1 MKSPVLG
8 YLSVATIVL
17 ALPLT
22 AQVPTRMQP
31 APGVQRPVLVPLEAP
46 SSQPT
51 LSRMDDAPPP
61 TNLRATPAGSSV
73 RLGWTAA
80 PGAIG
85 YVVLRSLAAAGPFEP
100 ITPAVADT
108 GFTDAAV
115 TPGTTYFYVIT
126 GTRADGHYGTSAPVS
141 LLFPQQ
147 KTEER
152 LTVAPGVDR
161 TVLRERIR
169 PGLELTA
176 AQPFTGW
183 GFADLHTH
191 QAANIAFGGG
201 MVWGEPEGQPDVAIR
216 ACNPAHGFAGTQ
228 DLVGNAMT
236 AMKYGGGLDHRTGG
250 HPNYDGWPMWYSLTH
265 QQMYVG
271 WLKRAVDGGL
281 RLMVVDAVNNE
292 VFCNAA
298 KRGAGRSCDDM
309 EAVNLQIDQVE
320 KVQQFVDNQSG
331 GPGKGWYRIVTSAQ
345 QARDVV
351 SQGKLAVVL
360 GIEVD
365 KLFNCGKTCT
375 EAQVRDRLQQVY
387 NRGVRKLNP
396 VHIADNAFGGAALYE
411 PLFQYNNFLLQQ
423 KFFDVVDCTGA
434 GIEFQL
440 GYTGPN
446 VVNFINQLKLTSIG
460 TPPPYPAG
468 GNCNFRGLTPIGRF
482 LIHEMMT
489 KHMII
494 DVAHMS
500 RRALNATLAVTD
512 SSDYPVVASHSS
524 VLDVSVGHGRTER
537 ALSNSVIAAIRKNGG
552 LIGIGIGGGKRAATA
567 TRVPR
572 ILNDCGRSSKSFAQH
587 YLSTLQKVNNEP
599 VAFGSDINGLETLT
613 APRFGNDACGRDQDP
628 PQSAATRINYPFTG
642 YRSSVS
648 FPQQQW
654 FNRRFD
660 FNTDGFA
667 QVGMYPDL
675 VEDLQKIGLT
685 TNDLDPLFRSA
696 DAFVRLWEKAES
708 KTIASLP

>member
-1 MKSPVLG
+1 MRSPGFGCLFVT
-8 YLSVATIVL
+8 TIVF
-17 ALPLT
+17 AMPLD
-22 AQVPTRMQP
+22 AQVPERLPTTRE
-31 APGVQRPVLVPLEAP
+31 RPVLVPLEAP
-46 SSQPT
+46 SNQLT
-51 LSRMDDAPPP
+51 VDRVDDAAPP
-61 TNLRATPAGSSV
+61 TNLRATPTSNSVALMWTPGAGSA
-73 RLGWTAA
+73 T
-80 PGAIG
+80 
-85 YVVLRSLAAAGPFEP
+85 YTVLRSLSAAGPFES
-100 ITPAVADT
+100 ITPTALADT
-108 GFTDAAV
+108 QFTDTGV
-115 TPGTTYFYVIT
+115 TPGTSYFYAVT
-126 GTRADGHYGTSAPVS
+126 GARPDGHYGTSAPVS
-141 LLFPQQ
+141 VVIPQGA
-147 KTEER
+147 TAIA
-152 LTVAPGVDR
+152 APR
-161 TVLRERIR
+161 TVLRERTLPR
-169 PGLELTA
+169 LQLAA

-201 MVWGEPEGQPDVAIR
+201 MVWGEPEGSPAVALR
-216 ACNPAHGFAGTQ
+216 ACNAAHGLGGTP
-228 DLVGNAMT
+228 DLIGNAMT
-236 AMKYGGGLDHRTGG
+236 MMKYGGGLEHRTGG

-265 QQMYVG
+265 QQMYVD
-271 WLKRAVDGGL
+271 WVKRAVDGGL
-281 RLMVVDAVNNE
+281 RLMVVDAVNNK
-292 VFCNAA
+292 VFCNLA
-298 KRGAGRSCDDM
+298 KKGAGRTCDDM

-320 KVQQFVDNQSG
+320 RVQQFVDNQSG

-365 KLFNCGKTCT
+365 ELFNCGTTCS
-375 EAQVRDRLQQVY
+375 EAQVRDRLQRVY
-387 NRGVRKLNP
+387 DRGVRKLNP
-396 VHIADNAFGGAALYE
+396 VHIADNAFGGAALYT
-411 PLFQYNNFLLQQ
+411 PLFQYNNFLLRQE
-423 KFFDVVDCTGA
+423 FFRVVDCSNA

-440 GYTGPN
+440 GNTGPK
-446 VVNFINQLKLTSIG
+446 VVNFINQLRLTSIG

-489 KHMII
+489 KRMII

-500 RRALNATLAVTD
+500 RRTLNATLAVTD
-512 SSDYPVVASHSS
+512 SSDYPVVASHSA
-524 VLDVSVGHGRTER
+524 VLDVAVGEGRSER
-537 ALSNSVIAAIRKNGG
+537 ALSNAHIAAIRKNGG
-552 LIGIGIGGGKRAATA
+552 LIGIGIGGGKRAETA

-587 YLSTLQKVNNEP
+587 YLSALGKVGGDP

-613 APRFGNDACGRDQDP
+613 APRFGNDACGRDADP
-628 PQSAATRINYPFTG
+628 PQSAASMIRYPFNG
-642 YRSSVS
+642 YRSGIS

-685 TNDLDPLFRSA
+685 ANDLDPLFRSA
-696 DAFVRLWEKAES
+696 DAFVRLWEKVES